1 MTLATVKL
9 FSNNTLVQKLA
20 SIDIRYAVPTF
31 SSDGEIITMQSFELS
46 LFSEAYPTNVFECTL
61 LYPRSCDGCNGSID
75 VSTKAYWVG
84 PSISYML
91 NTAPPF
97 QGALV
102 GAKPTNITYII

>member
-9 FSNNTLVQKLA
+9 FSNNALVQKLA

-31 SSDGEIITMQSFELS
+31 SSDGEIITMQSFEYS

-61 LYPRSCDGCNGSID
+61 LIPRGCDTCMGSSY

-91 NTAPPF
+91 NTNPPF